1 FESIYAID
9 LEKFN
14 LDLKKLLAG
23 EEIDDI
29 RFNFKEGKREYTGK
43 KIKIDSNQP
52 IILEG
57 IHGLNPILT
66 SSIPD
71 EDKFKIYISALT
83 QINLDDH
90 NRIPTADLRMIRR
103 IVRDYN
109 FRGYSA
115 DNTILQWA
123 SVRRGEKKN
132 IFPYQ
137 EEADAIFNSACVYEL
152 AVLKR
157 FAKPLL
163 EEIKEDNPAHIEAT
177 RLLKFLQYFVEL
189 DDTSDIPGIS
199 ILREFIGGSKIVD

>member
-1 FESIYAID
+1 
-9 LEKFN
+9 
-14 LDLKKLLAG
+14 
-23 EEIDDI
+23 
-29 RFNFKEGKREYTGK
+29 

-103 IVRDYN
+103 IVRDYILEDIV
-109 FRGYSA
+109 A

-123 SVRRGEKKN
+123 SVRRGERRIYSRTKRRQML
-132 IFPYQ
+132 YLTLL
-137 EEADAIFNSACVYEL
+137 VYM
-152 AVLKR
+152 
-157 FAKPLL
+157 
-163 EEIKEDNPAHIEAT
+163 NW
-177 RLLKFLQYFVEL
+177 Q
-189 DDTSDIPGIS
+189 
-199 ILREFIGGSKIVD
+199 